1 MRRVSSERV
10 SNAPKRWR
18 RVHAVVESA
27 HAPCVSFTG
36 RAAAAATSTLCDVR
50 APGSVDGGVAL
61 VRQRRR
67 QGRPRRSGAAGDL
80 PHRRRVVTVIG
91 YVLAHLPAATRML
104 ELTHGALDGGGVDE
118 AGAAAADA
126 LRRRTRDGVVGTAR
140 DCSVPVARAGRAHG
154 RGYALDISRAAHRP
168 RAQMARR
175 ARRGRADQVLLV
187 GLSAGASS
195 RGSLRTGSRPRPRT
209 NGTPHEPGSCCCRA

>member
-1 MRRVSSERV
+1 MT
-10 SNAPKRWR
+10 
-18 RVHAVVESA
+18 SA
-27 HAPCVSFTG
+27 HQ
-36 RAAAAATSTLCDVR
+36 
-50 APGSVDGGVAL
+50 VAL
-61 VRQRRR
+61 TAVSRWFDS
-67 QGRPRRSGAAGDL
+67 GGDKDDHDDTGAAGDL
-80 PHRRRVVTVIG
+80 PHRRRAVTIIG

-154 RGYALDISRAAHRP
+154 RRYALDISRAAHRP

-175 ARRGRADQVLLV
+175 ARRGAVALIKCCS
-187 GLSAGASS
+187 SASA
-195 RGSLRTGSRPRPRT
+195 PA
-209 NGTPHEPGSCCCRA
+209 GTEMRSNPARMWW